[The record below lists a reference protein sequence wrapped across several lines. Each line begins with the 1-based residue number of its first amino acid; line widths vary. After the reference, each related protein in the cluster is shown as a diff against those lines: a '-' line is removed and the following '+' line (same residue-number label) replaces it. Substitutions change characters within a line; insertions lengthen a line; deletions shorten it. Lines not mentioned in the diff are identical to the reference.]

1 MSQFSKAENNGKEL
15 TLIIC
20 ILYSRTLSHAETSIE
35 VFVASPYKLAM
46 LERPSE
52 IKTLLNDSFV
62 EEVICESKGSGLVKP
77 VIKWVGQGKYIN
89 PEDITI
95 STWEVSISS

>member
-1 MSQFSKAENNGKEL
+1 
-15 TLIIC
+15 
-20 ILYSRTLSHAETSIE
+20 
-35 VFVASPYKLAM
+35 M

-62 EEVICESKGSGLVKP
+62 EEVVCESKGSGLVKP

-89 PEDITI
+89 PEEITI
-95 STWEVSISS
+95 STWEVLVQKLLQNCEWKHIFFT

>member
-1 MSQFSKAENNGKEL
+1 
-15 TLIIC
+15 
-20 ILYSRTLSHAETSIE
+20 

-62 EEVICESKGSGLVKP
+62 EEVVCESKGSGLVKP

-95 STWEVSISS
+95 STWEVLIHKSL